1 MFQKEF
7 DNTYYYNNEGDLT
20 HQMYCK
26 KNTQKYIDYNDN
38 RKPMIVLTWCF
49 LLINVFL
56 NLKFYELNSK
66 LLFIYELY
74 LSFSFDH
81 YVFHSDAN

>member
-26 KNTQKYIDYNDN
+26 KYTK
-38 RKPMIVLTWCF
+38 V
-49 LLINVFL
+49 
-56 NLKFYELNSK
+56 
-66 LLFIYELY
+66 
-74 LSFSFDH
+74 H
-81 YVFHSDAN
+81 

>member
-26 KNTQKYIDYNDN
+26 KILKSTLII
-38 RKPMIVLTWCF
+38 MIT
-49 LLINVFL
+49 
-56 NLKFYELNSK
+56 ESP
-66 LLFIYELY
+66 
-74 LSFSFDH
+74 
-81 YVFHSDAN
+81 

>member
-26 KNTQKYIDYNDN
+26 KKIHKST
-38 RKPMIVLTWCF
+38 
-49 LLINVFL
+49 LIIL
-56 NLKFYELNSK
+56 ITECP
-66 LLFIYELY
+66 
-74 LSFSFDH
+74 
-81 YVFHSDAN
+81 

>member
-26 KNTQKYIDYNDN
+26 KNTQKYIDNNDN
-38 RKPMIVLTWCF
+38 RKPMIVLT
-49 LLINVFL
+49 
-56 NLKFYELNSK
+56 
-66 LLFIYELY
+66 
-74 LSFSFDH
+74 
-81 YVFHSDAN
+81 

>member
-26 KNTQKYIDYNDN
+26 KIHKSTLII
-38 RKPMIVLTWCF
+38 MITESL
-49 LLINVFL
+49 
-56 NLKFYELNSK
+56 
-66 LLFIYELY
+66 
-74 LSFSFDH
+74 
-81 YVFHSDAN
+81 